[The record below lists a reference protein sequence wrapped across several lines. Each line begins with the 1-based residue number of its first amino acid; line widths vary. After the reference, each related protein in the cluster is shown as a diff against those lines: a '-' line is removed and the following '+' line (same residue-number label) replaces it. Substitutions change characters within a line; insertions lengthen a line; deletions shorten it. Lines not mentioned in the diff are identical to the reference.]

1 MINTTVTTVYVSD
14 DGEEIEIPFT
24 PCDHLYGLP
33 NDGVVN
39 DKDEILFA
47 VEGFS
52 FDSFEDIMDDENVVI
67 KNFSLD
73 RNFSEDDFKDFTN
86 EMTSKDYVVYPV
98 GKYDHGYVQYSIHTH
113 ARTDWDYGLVGLIA
127 VNKSIDDTSQVAI
140 NYLDYY
146 TEWANGNIYTVV
158 RVPKDKPDNYDCV
171 GGFLGSDDTVHA
183 VLNGDF

>member
-1 MINTTVTTVYVSD
+1 MIKTTVTTVYVSD

-39 DKDEILFA
+39 DKDEIRFA

-52 FDSFEDIMDDENVVI
+52 FDSFEDIVGDHNIVI

-73 RNFSEDDFKDFTN
+73 RNFSEDDFEDFTN
-86 EMTSKDYVVYPV
+86 EMLSKGYIVYGV
-98 GKYDHGYVQYSIHTH
+98 GKYNHGYVQYSIHTH
-113 ARTDWDYGLVGLIA
+113 ARKDWDYGLAGLIA
-127 VNKSIDDTSQVAI
+127 VNKNIDDTMQAAI
-140 NYLDYY
+140 NYLEYY
-146 TEWANGNIYTVV
+146 TEWANGNIYTIV
-158 RVPKDKPDNYDCV
+158 RVPKDNPDNYDCV
-171 GGFLGSDDTVHA
+171 GGFLGSDDTVDA